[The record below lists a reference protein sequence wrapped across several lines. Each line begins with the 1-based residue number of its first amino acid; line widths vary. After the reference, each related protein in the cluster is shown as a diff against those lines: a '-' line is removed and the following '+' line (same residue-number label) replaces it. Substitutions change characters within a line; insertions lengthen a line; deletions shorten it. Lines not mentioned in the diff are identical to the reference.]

1 MKKQDNSFFNSL
13 GKNEEKINSHFVVN
27 REWVIFSLKAQLT
40 ELNYCDYYDCLSL
53 FSEKHL
59 STFEPTLRLNKSRK

>member
-27 REWVIFSLKAQLT
+27 REWAIFSMKAQLT
-40 ELNYCDYYDCLSL
+40 ELNCCDYYYSLSL